1 MGFLPQTLEGITL
14 PPSLLHLPEP
24 PARLFLHGSLPRGP
38 SVAIVGTRHPTAKAL
53 EYAEFLSSW
62 LAARGVVI
70 LSGGAKGIDAAAHR
84 GALGASG
91 ATVVVAPS
99 SFDRPF
105 PAKHGTLYADIVA
118 RGGGYLSRFE
128 SDVPAKRHQFLDR
141 NALLVALCDA
151 LIVVEAPLRSGA
163 RNAANWAR
171 RLARPCFVVP
181 SPPWNEHG
189 RGCILE
195 LQLGARAL
203 GGPEEVLRVLG
214 EQSPPSADAGPP
226 EPASEAEPRQ
236 LPAPDDGSLSSRILN
251 AVRGGTRYADE
262 LADALDTSL
271 PEVSH
276 ALLLLTLSGDV
287 DQGPGGLITIT
298 RR

>member
-1 MGFLPQTLEGITL
+1 M
-14 PPSLLHLPEP
+14 
-24 PARLFLHGSLPRGP
+24 
-38 SVAIVGTRHPTAKAL
+38 
-53 EYAEFLSSW
+53 
-62 LAARGVVI
+62 
-70 LSGGAKGIDAAAHR
+70 
-84 GALGASG
+84 
-91 ATVVVAPS
+91 TVVVAAS

-105 PAKHGTLYADIVA
+105 PSRHRALYADIVA

-128 SDVPAKRHQFLDR
+128 CDVPAKSHQFLDR
-141 NALLVALCDA
+141 NGLLVALCEA

-171 RLARPCFVVP
+171 RLARPCLVVP
-181 SPPWNEHG
+181 SPPWNERG

-203 GGPEEVLRVLG
+203 GGPEEVLRVLD
-214 EQSPPSADAGPP
+214 EQSPPSSDACAP
-226 EPASEAEPRQ
+226 EPASEAGTRQ
-236 LPAPDDGSLSSRILN
+236 LAAPDDGSLSSRILS
-251 AVRGGTRYADE
+251 AIRGGARYADE
-262 LADALDTSL
+262 LADALEAGL